1 MADGITF
8 DSLVSSISGL
18 GSTSGQLADISATG
32 RSARVLPLVDYNDFS
47 QHIFFGNAVRKF
59 DSVRK
64 KIINEYPI
72 GLSGLSAG
80 AELISSPAV
89 GIKAVFEVD
98 KFRKESDGFTLY
110 VLDRL
115 GVTGSTSG
123 NVNATSNNTVLAKNQ
138 KGESVPLI
146 TLYRNTNNSITGSQ
160 TGMIESISARAN
172 NYEVEQLNVIDQT
185 AGTATEIVGSSSG
198 VHRSQVIFGPTAE
211 TSITRAEKLQNLLPA
226 TLFTGDDQ
234 DVLARLLS
242 AFGDELDEIKSFANQ
257 IPSVKNI
264 DYGDINRTPS
274 KFIPVFLK
282 QFGVQVF
289 ENARK
294 SAVVDSIIEASP
306 SGYTTQ
312 QINYEIW
319 NRILNNVMHL
329 IKTKGT
335 RETLESIGR
344 IYGVDSNF
352 LKVNEYSVFAKP
364 IEVTEVEEVDVP
376 VLYATGSNYAQTVA
390 AKSASVF
397 DFQPSDNFTIEMRLS
412 ATGASTTGHT
422 LLVHP
427 KYRIELDPSGQVSFK
442 SVATA
447 SLSAQTTQSSISS
460 FIQGAG
466 SANNFLNV
474 AVSRSGDTIN
484 VYAMVLSATPSGG
497 YESVVTET
505 SSTSQTTGYTLS
517 AVNLS
522 SSGGSSSFPS
532 YFPGSGDTRFT
543 GYMHEVRVWD
553 VALKQVDLEE
563 HTKNFESVSFQGS
576 TATDTYAGINNAAT
590 YSSLSAHYKLKENIV
605 LTNPYNFIVDST
617 TAGNSAVP
625 VSFSDIST
633 KRYRVFS
640 DMKKIVKYMPAGLA
654 ADNDRIRQD
663 ALNGSIEDT
672 GYISISLNPINAIN
686 RSIKN
691 YFNNISPPNLLG
703 NPEDLYKSS
712 YKGEFQKR
720 WNEITSQW
728 GLAVNSGTA
737 LGGDTGWALTG
748 KSQGVTG
755 STVGLANLNS
765 FVKGMENFNDT
776 FGGIFQFSQQFLP
789 AKSGLLAEG
798 LFVENHLLERSKMRR
813 QFGFREGTG
822 TGYVGAPTGAASGD
836 AGHISDDVAAVS
848 YNQTPSVFP
857 IETKYITI
865 ATHYTGSNLALTG
878 AASANTTALAASA
891 ATTASF
897 MGYMYDGL
905 QQTITNSVTA
915 DRALPNLSTGST
927 VNTPR
932 FSPTRIGRFLPV
944 KVIPSVGAVSVV
956 DVTLDKL
963 LISPTGAPIATN
975 EKGIIKGTARLLT
988 KGRSFK
994 TDQPALRFEF
1004 PASADGTNF
1013 FEATIGNISQGQGR
1027 VIKNK
1032 DTQITS
1038 TLETEVIEFELRLAR
1053 VITSLTAVNVAAG
1066 VTKARCDDTV
1076 SGSVGIVPIRVVNLF
1091 NNDTNVFRVAINADS
1106 TKDTEFIRQ
1115 LADQGGVKVTS

>member
-8 DSLVSSISGL
+8 DSLIASISGL

-32 RSARVLPLVDYNDFS
+32 RTSRVLPLVDYNDFS
-47 QHIFFGNAVRKF
+47 QHIFFGNAIRRF

-64 KIINEYPI
+64 YIIDKYPI

-80 AELISSPAV
+80 TELQTAAV
-89 GIKAVFEVD
+89 GIKAIYEVD
-98 KFRKESDGFTLY
+98 KFRKEADGFTGFL
-110 VLDRL
+110 LDRL
-115 GVTGSTSG
+115 GVTGSTSS
-123 NVNATSNNTVLAKNQ
+123 NLNATNNNTVLAKNQ
-138 KGESVPLI
+138 NGENVPLI
-146 TLYRNTNNSITGSQ
+146 ALYRNTSNSITGSQ

-185 AGTATEIVGSSSG
+185 AGTGTEIVGTSTG
-198 VHRSQVIFGPTAE
+198 VTRSEIVYGATSE
-211 TSITRAEKLQNLLPA
+211 TNVTRSEKLQNLLPA

-234 DVLARLLS
+234 DVLARLLA

-257 IPSVKNI
+257 IPTV
-264 DYGDINRTPS
+264 R
-274 KFIPVFLK
+274 
-282 QFGVQVF
+282 VF

-294 SAVVDSIIEASP
+294 SAISQSLINTSP

-352 LKVNEYSVFAKP
+352 LKVNEYSIFAKP
-364 IEVTEVEEVDVP
+364 IEVTESEEVDVP
-376 VLYATGSNYAQTVA
+376 ALYATGSNYVQTVA

-397 DFQPSDNFTIEMRLS
+397 DFQPNDNFTIEMRVS

-497 YESVVTET
+497 YDSVVTET
-505 SSTSQTTGYTLS
+505 ASTSQTTGYTLS

-617 TAGNSAVP
+617 TAGNSATP

-640 DMKKIVKYMPAGLA
+640 DMKKIAKYIPAGFA

-663 ALNGSIEDT
+663 AIDGAIEDT
-672 GYISISLNPINAIN
+672 GYISMSLNPINAIN
-686 RSIKN
+686 RNIKN

-703 NPEDLYKSS
+703 DPTDLYKPS
-712 YKGEFQKR
+712 YKGDFQKR
-720 WNEITSQW
+720 WHDITSQW
-728 GLAVNSGTA
+728 GLAKNSGTSLA
-737 LGGDTGWALTG
+737 GDTGWALTG

-755 STVGLANLNS
+755 STVGLADINT
-765 FVKGMENFNDT
+765 FIKGMDNFNDT
-776 FGGIFQFSQQFLP
+776 FGGIFQFAQQFIP
-789 AKSGLLAEG
+789 AKSNIIGEG
-798 LFVENHLLERSKMRR
+798 LFMEDHMLERSKMKR

-822 TGYVGAPTGAASGD
+822 TGYVGAPTSASTSGD
-836 AGHISDDVAAVS
+836 AGHLSDDVAAVS
-848 YNQTPSVFP
+848 YNQTPSVFS
-857 IETKYITI
+857 IETKYIAI
-865 ATHYTGSNLALTG
+865 DTHYTGGNLALTG

-905 QQTITNSVTA
+905 QQTITNAVTA
-915 DRALPNLSTGST
+915 DRVLPNLSTGST

-932 FSPTRIGRFLPV
+932 FAPTRIGRFLPI
-944 KVIPSVGAVSVV
+944 KVIPSVGAASVV

-963 LISPTGAPIATN
+963 LISPSAAPIVSN

-988 KGRSFK
+988 KGKSFK

-1038 TLETEVIEFELRLAR
+1038 TLETETIEFELRLAR
-1053 VITSLTAVNVAAG
+1053 VITSLTAVNSDAG
-1066 VTKARCDDTV
+1066 VTKARVDDSA
-1076 SGSVGIVPIRVVNLF
+1076 SGSVGIVPIRVINLF
-1091 NNDTNVFRVAINADS
+1091 NNDTNVFRVAINTDS

>member
-8 DSLVSSISGL
+8 ESLISSISGL
-18 GSTSGQLADISATG
+18 GSASGQLADISATG
-32 RSARVLPLVDYNDFS
+32 RSSRVLPLVDYNDFS
-47 QHIFFGNAVRKF
+47 QHIFFGNAIRRF

-64 KIINEYPI
+64 YIIDKYPI

-80 AELISSPAV
+80 TELQTAAV
-89 GIKAVFEVD
+89 GIKAIFEVD
-98 KFRKESDGFTLY
+98 KFRKEADGFTGYL
-110 VLDRL
+110 LDRL

-123 NVNATSNNTVLAKNQ
+123 NLNATADNTVLAKNQ
-138 KGESVPLI
+138 NGENVPLI
-146 TLYRNTNNSITGSQ
+146 ALYRNTNNSITGSQ

-185 AGTATEIVGSSSG
+185 AGTGTEIVGTSTG
-198 VHRSQVIFGPTAE
+198 VTRSEIIYGATSE
-211 TSITRAEKLQNLLPA
+211 TSVTRSEKLQNLLPA

-264 DYGDINRTPS
+264 DYGEINRTPN
-274 KFIPVFLK
+274 KFIPIFLK
-282 QFGVQVF
+282 QFGVRVF

-294 SAVVDSIIEASP
+294 SAISQSLINTSP

-352 LKVNEYSVFAKP
+352 LKVNEYSIFAKP
-364 IEVTEVEEVDVP
+364 IEVTESEQVDIP
-376 VLYATGSNYAQTVA
+376 VLFATGSIYAQTVA
-390 AKSASVF
+390 NKSAAVF
-397 DFQPSDNFTIEMRLS
+397 DFQPTDNFTIEMRVS
-412 ATGASTTGHT
+412 ATGTSTTGHT

-427 KYRIELDPSGQVSFK
+427 TYRVELDPSGQVSFK
-442 SVATA
+442 STATA

-460 FIQGAG
+460 FIHGAG

-474 AVSRSGDTIN
+474 AVSRSGDTVN
-484 VYAMVLSATPSGG
+484 VYSMVLSATPSGG
-497 YESVVTET
+497 FDSVVTDT
-505 SSTSQTTGYTLS
+505 SSTSQSSGDKIS
-517 AVNLS
+517 EANFS
-522 SSGGSSSFPS
+522 SSGGATTFPA

-543 GYMHEVRVWD
+543 GYMHEVRVWK
-553 VALKQVDLEE
+553 VALKQTDLEE
-563 HTKNFESVSFQGS
+563 HAKNFESVSFQGS
-576 TATDTYAGINNAAT
+576 TATDTVNSVNNAAT
-590 YSSLSAHYKLKENIV
+590 YSSLSAHYKLREDVV

-617 TAGNSAVP
+617 TAGNTATP
-625 VSFSDIST
+625 VSFSDITT

-640 DMKKIVKYMPAGLA
+640 DMRKIVKYIPAGLA
-654 ADNDRIRQD
+654 PDNDRIRQD
-663 ALNGSIEDT
+663 AINGAIEDT

-686 RSIKN
+686 RNIKN
-691 YFNNISPPNLLG
+691 YFNNVSPANLLG
-703 NPEDLYKSS
+703 DPTNLYKPS

-720 WNEITSQW
+720 WHDITSQW
-728 GLAVNSGTA
+728 GLAKNSGSTLA
-737 LGGDTGWALTG
+737 GDNGWAITG
-748 KSQGVTG
+748 KSQGVSG
-755 STVGLANLNS
+755 STVGLADINT
-765 FVKGMENFNDT
+765 FIKGMDNFNDT
-776 FGGIFQFSQQFLP
+776 FGGIFQFAQQFIP
-789 AKSGLLAEG
+789 AKSSIIGEG
-798 LFVENHLLERSKMRR
+798 LFVEDHMLERSKMKR
-813 QFGFREGTG
+813 QFGFRESSGTAF
-822 TGYVGAPTGAASGD
+822 VGAPTTSGD
-836 AGHISDDVAAVS
+836 IGHQSDDVAAVS
-848 YNQTPSVFP
+848 YNQTPSVFAV
-857 IETKYITI
+857 ETKYIAI
-865 ATHYTGSNLALTG
+865 DTHYTGSNLATTG
-878 AASANTTALAASA
+878 AASANESALAASA

-897 MGYMYDGL
+897 MGYKYDGL
-905 QQTITNSVTA
+905 QQTITNAVTA
-915 DRALPNLSTGST
+915 DRVLPNLTIGST

-944 KVIPSVGAVSVV
+944 KVIPSVGAASVV

-963 LISPTGAPIATN
+963 LISPSAAPIVTN

-1004 PASADGTNF
+1004 PSSADGTNF

-1038 TLETEVIEFELRLAR
+1038 TLETEIIEFELRLAR
-1053 VITSLTAVNVAAG
+1053 VITSLTAVNVAAA
-1066 VTKARCDDTV
+1066 VTKARCDDTA

-1091 NNDTNVFRVAINADS
+1091 NNDTSVFRVAINADS
-1106 TKDTEFIRQ
+1106 TKDTEFLRQ
-1115 LADQGGVKVTS
+1115 LADQGGVRVTS

>member
-8 DSLVSSISGL
+8 ESLIASISGM
-18 GSTSGQLADISATG
+18 GSASGQLADISATG
-32 RSARVLPLVDYNDFS
+32 RSSRVLPLVDYNDFS
-47 QHIFFGNAVRKF
+47 QHIFFGNAIRRF

-64 KIINEYPI
+64 YIIDKYPI

-80 AELISSPAV
+80 TELQTAAV
-89 GIKAVFEVD
+89 GIKAIFEVD
-98 KFRKESDGFTLY
+98 KFRKEADGFTGFL
-110 VLDRL
+110 LDRL

-123 NVNATSNNTVLAKNQ
+123 SLNATADNTVLAKNQ
-138 KGESVPLI
+138 NGENVSLI
-146 TLYRNTNNSITGSQ
+146 ALYRNTNNSITGSQ

-172 NYEVEQLNVIDQT
+172 NYEVDQLNVIDQT
-185 AGTATEIVGSSSG
+185 AGTGTEIVGTSTG
-198 VHRSQVIFGPTAE
+198 VTRSEIIYAATAE
-211 TSITRAEKLQNLLPA
+211 TSITRSEKLQNLLPA

-264 DYGDINRTPS
+264 DYGEINRTPN
-274 KFIPVFLK
+274 KFIPIFLK
-282 QFGVQVF
+282 QFGVRVF

-294 SAVVDSIIEASP
+294 SAISQSLINTSP

-352 LKVNEYSVFAKP
+352 LKVNEYSIFAKP
-364 IEVTEVEEVDVP
+364 IEVTETEQVDIP
-376 VLYATGSNYAQTVA
+376 VLFATGSIYAQTVA
-390 AKSASVF
+390 NKSAGVF
-397 DFQPSDNFTIEMRLS
+397 DFQPTDNFTIEMRVS
-412 ATGASTTGHT
+412 ATGTSTTGHT

-427 KYRIELDPSGQVSFK
+427 TYRVELDPSGQVSFK
-442 SVATA
+442 STATA

-474 AVSRSGDTIN
+474 AVSRSGDTVN
-484 VYAMVLSATPSGG
+484 VYSMVLSATPSGG
-497 YESVVTET
+497 YESVVTDT
-505 SSTSQTTGYTLS
+505 SSTSQSSGDKIS
-517 AVNLS
+517 EANFS
-522 SSGGSSSFPS
+522 SSGGSTTFPA

-543 GYMHEVRVWD
+543 GYMHEVRVWK
-553 VALKQVDLEE
+553 VALKQTDLEE
-563 HTKNFESVSFQGS
+563 HAKNFESVSFQGS
-576 TATDTYAGINNAAT
+576 TATDTVNSVNNAAT
-590 YSSLSAHYKLKENIV
+590 YSSLSAHYKLREDVV

-617 TAGNSAVP
+617 TAGNTATP
-625 VSFSDIST
+625 VSFSDITT

-640 DMKKIVKYMPAGLA
+640 DMRKIVKYIPAGLA
-654 ADNDRIRQD
+654 PDNDRIRQD
-663 ALNGSIEDT
+663 AINGAIEDT

-686 RSIKN
+686 RNIKN

-703 NPEDLYKSS
+703 DPGDLYKPA

-720 WNEITSQW
+720 WHEITSQW
-728 GLAVNSGTA
+728 GLAKNSGTSLA
-737 LGGDTGWALTG
+737 GDDGWSATG

-755 STVGLANLNS
+755 STVGLADINT
-765 FVKGMENFNDT
+765 FIKGMDNFNDT
-776 FGGIFQFSQQFLP
+776 FGGIFQFAQQFIP
-789 AKSGLLAEG
+789 AKSSIIGEG
-798 LFVENHLLERSKMRR
+798 LFVENHMLERSKMKR
-813 QFGFREGTG
+813 QFGFRESSGTAF
-822 TGYVGAPTGAASGD
+822 VGAPTTSGD
-836 AGHISDDVAAVS
+836 IGHLSDDVAAVS

-865 ATHYTGSNLALTG
+865 ATHYTGSNLSATG
-878 AASANTTALAASA
+878 AASANQTALAASA

-905 QQTITNSVTA
+905 QQTITNAVTA
-915 DRALPNLSTGST
+915 DRALPNLTIGST

-944 KVIPSVGAVSVV
+944 KVIPSVGAASVV

>member
-8 DSLVSSISGL
+8 DSLVASLSGL
-18 GSTSGQLADISATG
+18 GAASGQLADISATG
-32 RSARVLPLVDYNDFS
+32 RSARVLPLIDYNDFS
-47 QHIFFGNAVRKF
+47 QHIFFGNAVRKY
-59 DSVRK
+59 DSIRK

-80 AELISSPAV
+80 AELTSDANA

-98 KFRKESDGFTLY
+98 KFRKEADGFTLY

-115 GVTGSTSG
+115 GVTGNTSG
-123 NVNATSNNTVLAKNQ
+123 NVNATSNNTVLSKNQ

-146 TLYRNTNNSITGSQ
+146 ALYRNTSNAITGSQ
-160 TGMIESISARAN
+160 TGMIESISARAH
-172 NYEVEQLNVIDQT
+172 NYENEQLNVIDQT
-185 AGTATEIVGSSSG
+185 AGTATEIVGSSTG
-198 VHRSQVIFGPTAE
+198 VHRSQVIFGSTAE
-211 TSITRAEKLQNLLPA
+211 TIITRAEKLQNLLPA

-234 DVLARLLS
+234 DVLARLLA
-242 AFGDELDEIKSFANQ
+242 AFGDELDEIKAFANQ

-264 DYGDINRTPS
+264 DYGEINRTPS

-294 SAVVDSIIEASP
+294 SAVVDSIVEASP

-344 IYGVDSNF
+344 IYGVDRNF
-352 LKVNEYSVFAKP
+352 LKVNEYSIFAKP
-364 IEVTEVEEVDVP
+364 IQVTEVEEVDVP
-376 VLYATGSNYAQTVA
+376 ALYATGSNYAQTVA
-390 AKSASVF
+390 NKSASVF
-397 DFQPSDNFTIEMRLS
+397 DFQPSDNFTIEMRVS

-505 SSTSQTTGYTLS
+505 ASTSQTTGYTLS

-543 GYMHEVRVWD
+543 GYMHEVRVWN

-576 TATDTYAGINNAAT
+576 TATDTYAGISNAAT
-590 YSSLSAHYKLKENIV
+590 YSSLSAHYKLKENMV
-605 LTNPYNFIVDST
+605 LQNPYNFIVDST
-617 TAGNSAVP
+617 TAGNSATP

-640 DMKKIVKYMPAGLA
+640 DMRKIAGYKPVGLA

-663 ALNGSIEDT
+663 AIDGAIQDT

-720 WNEITSQW
+720 WHEITSQW
-728 GLAVNSGTA
+728 GLAVNSGDTLA
-737 LGGDTGWALTG
+737 GDTGWALTG

-755 STVGLANLNS
+755 STVGLADLNR

-776 FGGIFQFSQQFLP
+776 FGGIFQFAQQFLP

-813 QFGFREGTG
+813 QFGFRESSGTG
-822 TGYVGAPTGAASGD
+822 FVGAPTTSGD
-836 AGHISDDVAAVS
+836 IGHVSDDLGAVS

-857 IETKYITI
+857 IETKYIAI
-865 ATHYTGSNLALTG
+865 DTHYTGGNLALTG
-878 AASANTTALAASA
+878 ASSADTTALAASA

-897 MGYMYDGL
+897 MGYMYDGI
-905 QQTITNSVTA
+905 QQTITNSVTS
-915 DRALPNLSTGST
+915 DRAVPNLSTGST
-927 VNTPR
+927 VNAPR
-932 FSPTRIGRFLPV
+932 FSPTRVGRFLPV
-944 KVIPSVGAVSVV
+944 KVMPAAGAASVI

-963 LISPTGAPIATN
+963 LISPSAAPIDTN
-975 EKGIIKGTARLLT
+975 IRGIIKGTARLLT

-994 TDQPALRFEF
+994 TDQPSLRFEF

-1032 DTQITS
+1032 DTQLTS
-1038 TLETEVIEFELRLAR
+1038 TLETESVEFELRLAR
-1053 VITSLTAVNVAAG
+1053 VVTSLTAVNAG
-1066 VTKARCDDTV
+1066 IGVNQSRVDDSV
-1076 SGSVGIVPIRVVNLF
+1076 SGSIGIVPIRIVNLF
-1091 NNDTNVFRVAINADS
+1091 NNDANVFRVAVNTDS

>member
-8 DSLVSSISGL
+8 DSLVASLSGL

-47 QHIFFGNAVRKF
+47 QHIFFGNAIRRF

-80 AELISSPAV
+80 AELTSDANA
-89 GIKAVFEVD
+89 GIKAVLEVD
-98 KFRKESDGFTLY
+98 KFRKEADGFTLY
-110 VLDRL
+110 LLDRL
-115 GVTGSTSG
+115 GVTGNTSG
-123 NVNATSNNTVLAKNQ
+123 NVNAVANNIVLAKNQ
-138 KGESVPLI
+138 KGESVPLVAV
-146 TLYRNTNNSITGSQ
+146 YRAATNSITGSQ
-160 TGMIESISARAN
+160 TGVIESISGRAAL
-172 NYEVEQLNVIDQT
+172 YEEQQLNTIDQT
-185 AGTATEIVGSSSG
+185 AGTGVEIMGTSTG
-198 VHRSQVIFGPTAE
+198 VHRSQVEYGPTAE

-234 DVLARLLS
+234 DVLARLLA

-264 DYGDINRTPS
+264 DYGEINRTPS

-289 ENARK
+289 ENARR
-294 SAVVDSIIEASP
+294 SAVVDSIVETSP

-344 IYGVDSNF
+344 IYGVDRNF
-352 LKVNEYSVFAKP
+352 LKVNEYSIFAKP
-364 IEVTEVEEVDVP
+364 IQVTEVEEVDVP
-376 VLYATGSNYAQTVA
+376 ALYATGSNYVQTVVD
-390 AKSASVF
+390 KSASVF
-397 DFQPSDNFTIEMRLS
+397 DFQPGDNFTIEMRVS
-412 ATGASTTGHT
+412 ATGTSTTGHT

-427 KYRIELDPSGQVSFK
+427 KYRIELDSSGQVSFK

-447 SLSAQTTQSSISS
+447 SLSAQTAQSSISS

-484 VYAMVLSATPSGG
+484 VYSMALSASSTGG

-505 SSTSQTTGYTLS
+505 SSTSQSGGS
-517 AVNLS
+517 KISDVNFS
-522 SSGGSSSFPS
+522 SSGGSTTFPA
-532 YFPGSGDTRFT
+532 YFPGSGSTRFT
-543 GYMHEVRVWD
+543 GYMHEVRVWN

-576 TATDTYAGINNAAT
+576 TATDMIFSTDNAAT
-590 YSSLSAHYKLKENIV
+590 YGSLSAHYKLKENMV
-605 LTNPYNFIVDST
+605 LQNPYNFIVYST
-617 TAGNSAVP
+617 TAGNTATP

-633 KRYRVFS
+633 KRYRVFG
-640 DMKKIVKYMPAGLA
+640 DMRKIASYKPVGLA

-663 ALNGSIEDT
+663 AIDGAIEDT

-686 RSIKN
+686 RNIKN
-691 YFNNISPPNLLG
+691 YYNNISPVNLLG

-712 YKGEFQKR
+712 YRGEFQNR
-720 WNEITSQW
+720 WHEITSQW
-728 GLAVNSGTA
+728 GLAVNSGSTLA
-737 LGGDTGWALTG
+737 GDDGWAITG

-755 STVGLANLNS
+755 STIGLADLNR
-765 FVKGMENFNDT
+765 FVKGMENFNDS
-776 FGGIFQFSQQFLP
+776 FGGLFQFSQQFLP

-813 QFGFREGTG
+813 QFGFRESSGTG
-822 TGYVGAPTGAASGD
+822 FVGAPTTSGD
-836 AGHISDDVAAVS
+836 IGHLSDDVAAVS

-857 IETKYITI
+857 IETKLI
-865 ATHYTGSNLALTG
+865 AINNHYTGSDLAATG
-878 AASANTTALAASA
+878 AASANTSALAASA

-905 QQTITNSVTA
+905 QQTITNSVTS
-915 DRALPNLSTGST
+915 DRAIPNLSTGST
-927 VNTPR
+927 VNAPR
-932 FSPTRIGRFLPV
+932 FSPTRVGRFLPV
-944 KVIPSVGAVSVV
+944 KVMPAAGAASVI

-963 LISPTGAPIATN
+963 LISPSAAPIDTN
-975 EKGIIKGTARLLT
+975 IRGIIKGTARLLT

-994 TDQPALRFEF
+994 TDQPSLRFEF

-1032 DTQITS
+1032 DTQLTS
-1038 TLETEVIEFELRLAR
+1038 TLETEAVEFELRLAR
-1053 VITSLTAVNVAAG
+1053 VITSLSAVNVAAG
-1066 VTKARCDDTV
+1066 VTQARVDD
-1076 SGSVGIVPIRVVNLF
+1076 SGSGSIGIVPIRIVNLF
-1091 NNDTNVFRVAINADS
+1091 NNDANVFRVAINTDS

-1115 LADQGGVKVTS
+1115 LSDQGGVKVTS

>member
-8 DSLVSSISGL
+8 DSLIASVSGL
-18 GSTSGQLADISATG
+18 GAASGQLADISATG
-32 RSARVLPLVDYNDFS
+32 RSSRVLPLVDYNDFS

-64 KIINEYPI
+64 KIIDEYPI

-98 KFRKESDGFTLY
+98 KFRKEADGFTLY

-115 GVTGSTSG
+115 GVTGNTSG

-146 TLYRNTNNSITGSQ
+146 SLYRNTVNSITGSQ
-160 TGMIESISARAN
+160 TGMIDSISARAH
-172 NYEVEQLNVIDQT
+172 NYEAEQLNVIDQT
-185 AGTATEIVGSSSG
+185 AGTATEIVGSSTG
-198 VHRSQVIFGPTAE
+198 VHRSQVIFGSTAE
-211 TSITRAEKLQNLLPA
+211 TVITRAEKLQNLLPA

-234 DVLARLLS
+234 DVLARLLA

-264 DYGDINRTPS
+264 DYGEINRTPS

-329 IKTKGT
+329 IKAKGT

-344 IYGVDSNF
+344 IYGVDRNF
-352 LKVNEYSVFAKP
+352 LKVNEYSIFAKP
-364 IEVTEVEEVDVP
+364 IQVTEVEEVDVP
-376 VLYATGSNYAQTVA
+376 ALFATGSNYVQTVA

-397 DFQPSDNFTIEMRLS
+397 DFQPNDNFTIEMRVS

-505 SSTSQTTGYTLS
+505 ASTSQTTGYTLS

-576 TATDTYAGINNAAT
+576 TATDTYAGISNAAT
-590 YSSLSAHYKLKENIV
+590 YGSLSAHYKLKENIV

-617 TAGNSAVP
+617 TAGNSATP

-640 DMKKIVKYMPAGLA
+640 DVRKIAGYKPAGLA

-663 ALNGSIEDT
+663 AIDGAIEDT

-720 WNEITSQW
+720 WHEITSQW
-728 GLAVNSGTA
+728 GLAVNSGTTLA
-737 LGGDTGWALTG
+737 GDTAWALTG

-755 STVGLANLNS
+755 STVGLADLNR

-813 QFGFREGTG
+813 QFGFRESSGTAF
-822 TGYVGAPTGAASGD
+822 VGAPTTSGD
-836 AGHISDDVAAVS
+836 IGHLSDDVAAVP
-848 YNQTPSVFP
+848 YNQTPSVFSV
-857 IETKYITI
+857 ETKYIAI
-865 ATHYTGSNLALTG
+865 DTHFTGSNLALTG
-878 AASANTTALAASA
+878 ASSANTTALAASA

-905 QQTITNSVTA
+905 QQTITNSVSS
-915 DRALPNLSTGST
+915 DIALPNLSTGST
-927 VNTPR
+927 VNAPR
-932 FSPTRIGRFLPV
+932 FSPTRVGRFLPV
-944 KVIPSVGAVSVV
+944 KVIPAAGAASVI

-963 LISPTGAPIATN
+963 LISPSAAPIATN
-975 EKGIIKGTARLLT
+975 TRGIIKGTAKLLT

-1038 TLETEVIEFELRLAR
+1038 TLETETIEFELRLAR
-1053 VITSLTAVNVAAG
+1053 VITSLTAVNTDAA
-1066 VTKARCDDTV
+1066 VTKQRCDDTV
-1076 SGSVGIVPIRVVNLF
+1076 SGSVGIVPIRIVNLF
-1091 NNDTNVFRVAINADS
+1091 NNDANVFRVAINTDS

>member
-1 MADGITF
+1 M
-8 DSLVSSISGL
+8 
-18 GSTSGQLADISATG
+18 
-32 RSARVLPLVDYNDFS
+32 
-47 QHIFFGNAVRKF
+47 
-59 DSVRK
+59 
-64 KIINEYPI
+64 
-72 GLSGLSAG
+72 
-80 AELISSPAV
+80 
-89 GIKAVFEVD
+89 
-98 KFRKESDGFTLY
+98 
-110 VLDRL
+110 LDRL

-123 NVNATSNNTVLAKNQ
+123 NLNATADNTVLAKNQ
-138 KGESVPLI
+138 NGENVSLI
-146 TLYRNTNNSITGSQ
+146 ALYRNTNNSITGSQ

-172 NYEVEQLNVIDQT
+172 NYEVDQLNVIDQT
-185 AGTATEIVGSSSG
+185 AGTGTEIVGTSTG
-198 VHRSQVIFGPTAE
+198 VTRSEIIYAATSE
-211 TSITRAEKLQNLLPA
+211 TNVTRSEKLQNLLPA

-264 DYGDINRTPS
+264 DYGEINRTPN
-274 KFIPVFLK
+274 KFIPIFLK
-282 QFGVQVF
+282 QFGVSVF

-294 SAVVDSIIEASP
+294 SAISQSLINTSP

-352 LKVNEYSVFAKP
+352 LKVNEYSIFAKP
-364 IEVTEVEEVDVP
+364 IEVTESEQVDIP
-376 VLYATGSNYAQTVA
+376 VLFATGSIYAQTVA
-390 AKSASVF
+390 NKSAAVF
-397 DFQPSDNFTIEMRLS
+397 DFQPTDNFTIEMRVS
-412 ATGASTTGHT
+412 ATGTSTTGHT

-427 KYRIELDPSGQVSFK
+427 TYRVELDPSGQVSFK
-442 SVATA
+442 STATA

-460 FIQGAG
+460 FIHGAG

-474 AVSRSGDTIN
+474 AVSRSGDTVN
-484 VYAMVLSATPSGG
+484 VYSMVLSATPSGG
-497 YESVVTET
+497 FDSVVTDT
-505 SSTSQTTGYTLS
+505 SSTSQSSGDKIS
-517 AVNLS
+517 EANFS
-522 SSGGSSSFPS
+522 SSGGATTFPA

-543 GYMHEVRVWD
+543 GYMHEVRVWK
-553 VALKQVDLEE
+553 VALGQTDLEE
-563 HTKNFESVSFQGS
+563 HAKNFESVSFQGS
-576 TATDTYAGINNAAT
+576 TGVDTVNSVSNAAT
-590 YSSLSAHYKLKENIV
+590 YGSLSAHYKLREDVV
-605 LTNPYNFIVDST
+605 LANPYNFIVDST
-617 TAGNSAVP
+617 TAGNSATP
-625 VSFSDIST
+625 VSFSDITT

-640 DMKKIVKYMPAGLA
+640 DMKKIVKYIPAGLA

-663 ALNGSIEDT
+663 AINGAIEDT

-686 RSIKN
+686 RNIKN
-691 YFNNISPPNLLG
+691 YFNNVSPANLLG
-703 NPEDLYKSS
+703 DPTNLYKPS

-720 WNEITSQW
+720 WHDITSQW
-728 GLAVNSGTA
+728 GLAKNSGSTLA
-737 LGGDTGWALTG
+737 GDNGWAITG
-748 KSQGVTG
+748 KSQGVSG
-755 STVGLANLNS
+755 STVGLADINT
-765 FVKGMENFNDT
+765 FIKGMDNFNDT
-776 FGGIFQFSQQFLP
+776 FGGIFQFAQQFIP
-789 AKSGLLAEG
+789 AKSSIIGEG
-798 LFVENHLLERSKMRR
+798 LFVEDHMLERSKMKR
-813 QFGFREGTG
+813 QFGFRESSGTAF
-822 TGYVGAPTGAASGD
+822 VGAPTTSGD
-836 AGHISDDVAAVS
+836 IGHQSDDVAAVS
-848 YNQTPSVFP
+848 YNQTPSVFAV
-857 IETKYITI
+857 ETKYIAI
-865 ATHYTGSNLALTG
+865 DTHYTGSNLATTG
-878 AASANTTALAASA
+878 AASANESALAASA

-897 MGYMYDGL
+897 MGYRYDGL
-905 QQTITNSVTA
+905 QQTITNSVSA
-915 DRALPNLSTGST
+915 GRALPNLTTGST

-963 LISPTGAPIATN
+963 LISPSAAPIATN

-1004 PASADGTNF
+1004 PSSADGTNF

-1038 TLETEVIEFELRLAR
+1038 TLETEIIEFELRLAR
-1053 VITSLTAVNVAAG
+1053 VITSLTAVNVAAA
-1066 VTKARCDDTV
+1066 VTKARCDDTA

-1091 NNDTNVFRVAINADS
+1091 NNDTSVFRVAINADS
-1106 TKDTEFIRQ
+1106 TKDTEFLRQ

>member
-8 DSLVSSISGL
+8 DSLISSLSGL

-32 RSARVLPLVDYNDFS
+32 RSSRVLPLVDYNDFS
-47 QHIFFGNAVRKF
+47 QHIFFGNAIRRF

-64 KIINEYPI
+64 YIIDKYPI

-80 AELISSPAV
+80 TELQTAAV
-89 GIKAVFEVD
+89 GIKAIYEVD
-98 KFRKESDGFTLY
+98 KFRKEADGFTGFL
-110 VLDRL
+110 LDRL
-115 GVTGSTSG
+115 GVTGSTSS
-123 NVNATSNNTVLAKNQ
+123 NLNATNNNTVLAKNQ
-138 KGESVPLI
+138 NGESVPLI
-146 TLYRNTNNSITGSQ
+146 ALYRNTSNSITGSQ

-185 AGTATEIVGSSSG
+185 AGTGTEIVGTSTG
-198 VHRSQVIFGPTAE
+198 VTRSEIVYGATSE
-211 TSITRAEKLQNLLPA
+211 TNVTRSEKLQNLLPA

-234 DVLARLLS
+234 DVLARLLA

-257 IPSVKNI
+257 IPTVKNI
-264 DYGDINRTPS
+264 DYGEINRTPN

-282 QFGVQVF
+282 QFGVRVF

-294 SAVVDSIIEASP
+294 SAISQSLINTSP

-352 LKVNEYSVFAKP
+352 LKVNEYSIFAKP
-364 IEVTEVEEVDVP
+364 IEVTESEEVDVP
-376 VLYATGSNYAQTVA
+376 ALYATGSNYVQTVA

-397 DFQPSDNFTIEMRLS
+397 DFQPNDNFTIEMRVS

-505 SSTSQTTGYTLS
+505 ASTSQTTGYTLS

-617 TAGNSAVP
+617 TAGNSATP

-640 DMKKIVKYMPAGLA
+640 DMKKIAKYIPAGFA

-663 ALNGSIEDT
+663 AIDGAIEDT
-672 GYISISLNPINAIN
+672 GYISMSLNPINAIN
-686 RSIKN
+686 RNIKN

-703 NPEDLYKSS
+703 DPTDLYKPS
-712 YKGEFQKR
+712 YKGDFQKR
-720 WNEITSQW
+720 WHDITSQW
-728 GLAVNSGTA
+728 GLAKNSGTSLA
-737 LGGDTGWALTG
+737 GDTGWALTG

-755 STVGLANLNS
+755 STVGLADINT
-765 FVKGMENFNDT
+765 FIKGMDNFNDT
-776 FGGIFQFSQQFLP
+776 FGGIFQFAQQFIP
-789 AKSGLLAEG
+789 AKSNIIGEG
-798 LFVENHLLERSKMRR
+798 LFMEDHMLERSKMKR

-857 IETKYITI
+857 IETKYIAI
-865 ATHYTGSNLALTG
+865 DTHYTGGNLALTG
-878 AASANTTALAASA
+878 AASANTTQLAASA

-932 FSPTRIGRFLPV
+932 FSPTRIGRFLPI
-944 KVIPSVGAVSVV
+944 KVTPSVGAASVV

-963 LISPTGAPIATN
+963 LISPSAAPIVSN

-994 TDQPALRFEF
+994 TDQPSLRFEF

-1038 TLETEVIEFELRLAR
+1038 TLETETIEFELRLAR
-1053 VITSLTAVNVAAG
+1053 VITSLTAVNSDAG
-1066 VTKARCDDTV
+1066 VTKARVDDSA

-1091 NNDTNVFRVAINADS
+1091 NNDTNVFRVAINTDS